1 MIYKYI
7 SIFISIYINIKILI
21 YLNKAAVVASSLWK
35 ITDWVDK
42 KTQ

>member
-1 MIYKYI
+1 MIYKLY
-7 SIFISIYINIKILI
+7 F
-21 YLNKAAVVASSLWK
+21 NKAAVVASSLWK